1 MKTSFYF
8 VLWICI
14 YPILDLTGVPFLQ
27 ENSFFVALLI
37 VMFAVPHL
45 TKKIFEKDIIYTHNK
60 RVIDYF
66 ETIYTN
72 NVAKIKKGLMTN
84 IILNSVVF
92 IYFVSYVVGI
102 LVMGVP
108 DALLQYIVFG
118 VLSLLSGSWIVKN
131 VSQYLKVKDIVTF
144 DEDNIECVINEND
157 LPVYEEYKE
166 KRAMVSYQQL
176 LASLGNGGKALKIT
190 SIVFAI
196 ICTLLGLVFVYQ
208 WLPLIFFGFN
218 GELIIM
224 AMIVYA
230 SMAVYYGI
238 HDLIESVRD

>member
-8 VLWICI
+8 VLWIMI
-14 YPILDLTGVPFLQ
+14 YPILELTGVAFLR
-27 ENSFFVALLI
+27 ENSFIVALLI
-37 VMFAVPHL
+37 VMFVMPHL
-45 TKKIFEKDIIYTHNK
+45 TKKIFEKDIIYSRNK

-108 DALLQYIVFG
+108 DALLQYVVFG
-118 VLSLLSGSWIVKN
+118 VLSLLAGSWIVKN
-131 VSQYLKVKDIVTF
+131 VSQYMKIKDIVAF
-144 DEDNIECVINEND
+144 DDDNLEYVLTEND
-157 LPVYEEYKE
+157 RPIYEEYKE
-166 KRAMVSYQQL
+166 KRATVSYQQL

-196 ICTLLGLVFVYQ
+196 ICTLLGIMYVYL
-208 WLPLIFFGFN
+208 WLPLMFFNFN

-224 AMIVYA
+224 AMVVYA

-238 HDLIESVRD
+238 HDLIESVRE

>member
-8 VLWICI
+8 VLWIMI
-14 YPILDLTGVPFLQ
+14 YPILELTGVAFLR
-27 ENSFFVALLI
+27 ENSFIVALLI
-37 VMFAVPHL
+37 VMFVMPHL
-45 TKKIFEKDIIYTHNK
+45 TKKIFEKDIIYSRNK

-108 DALLQYIVFG
+108 DALLQYVVFG
-118 VLSLLSGSWIVKN
+118 VLSLLAGSWIVKN
-131 VSQYLKVKDIVTF
+131 VSQYMKIKDIVAF
-144 DEDNIECVINEND
+144 DDDNLEYVLTEND
-157 LPVYEEYKE
+157 RPIYEEYKE

-176 LASLGNGGKALKIT
+176 MASLGNGGKALKIT

-196 ICTLLGLVFVYQ
+196 ICTLLGIMYVYL
-208 WLPLIFFGFN
+208 WLPLMLFNFN

-224 AMIVYA
+224 AMVVYA

-238 HDLIESVRD
+238 HDLIESVRE

>member
-14 YPILDLTGVPFLQ
+14 YPILELTGVSFLQ

-92 IYFVSYVVGI
+92 IYFCVVCG
-102 LVMGVP
+102 GNTR
-108 DALLQYIVFG
+108 DRGARCIV
-118 VLSLLSGSWIVKN
+118 
-131 VSQYLKVKDIVTF
+131 
-144 DEDNIECVINEND
+144 
-157 LPVYEEYKE
+157 
-166 KRAMVSYQQL
+166 
-176 LASLGNGGKALKIT
+176 
-190 SIVFAI
+190 AI
-196 ICTLLGLVFVYQ
+196 Y
-208 WLPLIFFGFN
+208 
-218 GELIIM
+218 
-224 AMIVYA
+224 
-230 SMAVYYGI
+230 
-238 HDLIESVRD
+238 SVWRVVVACR

>member
-8 VLWICI
+8 VLWIMI
-14 YPILDLTGVPFLQ
+14 YPILELTGVAFLR
-27 ENSFFVALLI
+27 ENSFIVALLI
-37 VMFAVPHL
+37 VMFVMPHL
-45 TKKIFEKDIIYTHNK
+45 TKKIFEKDIIYSRNK

-108 DALLQYIVFG
+108 DALLQYVVFG
-118 VLSLLSGSWIVKN
+118 VLSLLAGSWIVKN
-131 VSQYLKVKDIVTF
+131 VSQYMKIKDIVAF
-144 DEDNIECVINEND
+144 DDDNLEYVLTEND
-157 LPVYEEYKE
+157 RPIYEEYKE

-196 ICTLLGLVFVYQ
+196 ICTLLGIMYVYL
-208 WLPLIFFGFN
+208 WLPLMFFNFN

-224 AMIVYA
+224 AMVVYA

-238 HDLIESVRD
+238 HDLIESVRE